1 MHICSGDIGSEKADR
16 QLIPSEDD
24 DFCPYEKN
32 MILKMMKLDLICYFR
47 SITKE
52 I

>member
-32 MILKMMKLDLICYFR
+32 MILKMKLNLIHYFR
-47 SITKE
+47 SIIKE